1 MDRPSRRAAATDSVE
16 MERKGPPSSFE
27 VHVMGQIESA
37 VFPNEDNL
45 FCQFRL
51 LHGSDWMV
59 QYRERWYGIEPY

>member
-1 MDRPSRRAAATDSVE
+1 MDRKA
-16 MERKGPPSSFE
+16 PPSSFE

-37 VFPNEDNL
+37 IFPNEDNL

-59 QYRERWYGIEPY
+59 RTKKFDLVVEN